1 MSATSNGTTA
11 RERAHGRRMKGHRTA
26 KAGTIVMVG
35 VVLLILGVLAGGIL
49 GHLSAPT
56 TVAKSDMDHLYLE
69 IAYDPYTGL
78 DQYFPANFSVPL
90 NVPVLIT
97 VTNYDNRTNPVP
109 AAFSQVLGTVN
120 GTETITNATASGV
133 AVTSVPADRVA
144 HTFTLITGPYT
155 INVPVPAAQD
165 TTPTVVTFTVVFTS
179 AGQFQWHCMAPCD
192 DLAMTRLGLMTG
204 IVTVTGA

>member
-1 MSATSNGTTA
+1 MLATSNGITG
-11 RERAHGRRMKGHRTA
+11 REDVRGRRMKGRRTA
-26 KAGTIVMVG
+26 KSGTIVTVG

-56 TVAKSDMDHLYLE
+56 VVTKSDAVHLYLE

-78 DQYFPANFSVPL
+78 DEYFPANFSVPA
-90 NVPVLIT
+90 NVPVIIT
-97 VTNYDNRTNPVP
+97 ITNYDNGTNIVP
-109 AAFSQVLGTVN
+109 AAFTQVLGTVD
-120 GTETITNATASGV
+120 GTETVTNATSSGV
-133 AVTSVPADRVA
+133 PVTSVPVDQVA

-192 DLAMTRLGLMTG
+192 DAAMTTLGLMTG